1 MEPQSENKV
10 DSTKPADTMA
20 AAESDAPQ
28 VTDVTNA
35 SAPAATTS
43 AENKDDMPAT
53 NEKKDETSEKP
64 ATEAPAASPEAE
76 QNGDAE
82 PIKTEGASAVD
93 VKPEE
98 PKAEES
104 KTGESKA
111 EEPKT
116 EDKPAA
122 EAAPAPEEP
131 KTEAPVVTGPVWP
144 ELAAD
149 HPLSKL
155 LADLPELL
163 KSTQYDEVYG
173 ITLKESGDFH
183 TKLILQKFLRANS
196 NNIDKA
202 KDQLRETLEWRREFR
217 PLEAM
222 KAGFDK
228 NIFNGLGYI
237 VEIEGVPESTN
248 KKDIVT
254 FNVYGAV
261 EDKKATFGNLE
272 GFIRWRVAL
281 MEKGIAKLKLNEAT
295 VPIPDFNQGPDPYQG
310 IQVHDY
316 LSVSFIRQDP
326 HVKAASKRTIE
337 LFSKVYPE
345 TLSRKFFVNVPVVMG
360 WMFTAM
366 KVLLPKETVKK
377 FTVLSYGNQLA
388 SQLGDGVPEAYGGK
402 AGTLND
408 VAEQTLLE

>member
-1 MEPQSENKV
+1 M
-10 DSTKPADTMA
+10 
-20 AAESDAPQ
+20 
-28 VTDVTNA
+28 TNA
-35 SAPAATTS
+35 SAATITSDEKKDDTPATT
-43 AENKDDMPAT
+43 D
-53 NEKKDETSEKP
+53 KKDETSEKP
-64 ATEAPAASPEAE
+64 TTEAPTASTEGE
-76 QNGDAE
+76 KKEEAE
-82 PIKTEGASAVD
+82 PIKTEGASAGD
-93 VKPEE
+93 VKPGE

-111 EEPKT
+111 EEPKA

-122 EAAPAPEEP
+122 EAAAGAEES
-131 KTEAPVVTGPVWP
+131 KTDAPVATGPVWP

-202 KDQLRETLEWRREFR
+202 KDQLRETLEWRREFQ

-237 VEIEGVPESTN
+237 MEIEGVPESTN

-281 MEKGIAKLKLNEAT
+281 MEKGIAKLKLKEAT

-316 LSVSFIRQDP
+316 LSVSFLRQDP

-388 SQLGDGVPEAYGGK
+388 AQLGDGVPEVYGGK

>member
-1 MEPQSENKV
+1 MDPKTEDQVAAS
-10 DSTKPADTMA
+10 KPAETMA
-20 AAESDAPQ
+20 ATDSTAP
-28 VTDVTNA
+28 VITEATNA
-35 SAPAATTS
+35 SAPAEHAAATTS
-43 AENKDDMPAT
+43 D
-53 NEKKDETSEKP
+53 EKKDESSEKP
-64 ATEAPAASPEAE
+64 VTDAPATSPESDKKEEAATT
-76 QNGDAE
+76 QE
-82 PIKTEGASAVD
+82 PVKTEGASAGD
-93 VKPEE
+93 I
-98 PKAEES
+98 KAEES
-104 KTGESKA
+104 KTEESKMDDKEA
-111 EEPKT
+111 VTGTEET
-116 EDKPAA
+116 
-122 EAAPAPEEP
+122 
-131 KTEAPVVTGPVWP
+131 KTEAPATTGPVWP
-144 ELAAD
+144 ELSAD

-155 LADLPELL
+155 LAELPALL
-163 KSTQYDEVYG
+163 KSTNYNEVYG
-173 ITLKESGDFH
+173 ISLKEEGDFH

-222 KAGFDK
+222 NAGFDK
-228 NIFNGLGYI
+228 EIFDGLGY
-237 VEIEGVPESTN
+237 VMEIEGVPESTN

-261 EDKKATFGNLE
+261 KDNKATFGNLE

-360 WMFTAM
+360 WMFAAM

-377 FTVLSYGNQLA
+377 FTVLSYGNQLGA
-388 SQLGDGVPEAYGGK
+388 QLGAGIPEVYGGK
-402 AGTLND
+402 AGALNEIG
-408 VAEQTLLE
+408 EQTLLE